1 MNRTDKKKILESDPK
16 QLASLI
22 GDDDIGERI
31 WHADELAAILRH
43 QLTSPLHVDLGGI
56 AHRSRRRKSAQTGNS
71 PAEGPEKLAPTNV
84 GDYGHS
90 PASQLQQA
98 AEARGLVLK
107 SFGDLLQHRQP
118 PVGLLKLMKDFAKA
132 CRLGQPSAMP
142 REISSVIYFA
152 SIIAAMTRGSRRIT
166 RLDNTAL
173 RQAVDWALAQPWL
186 EDTTRALF
194 LEGQQYLAAAARSGH
209 EAQCEPKAA

>member
-1 MNRTDKKKILESDPK
+1 MKRTNNMKILESDPK

-22 GDDDIGERI
+22 GNDDIGERI
-31 WHADELAAILRH
+31 WQPDELAAILRH
-43 QLTSPLHVDLGGI
+43 QLTTPLQVDLGSLHG
-56 AHRSRRRKSAQTGNS
+56 AAG
-71 PAEGPEKLAPTNV
+71 
-84 GDYGHS
+84 
-90 PASQLQQA
+90 QLKAA

-152 SIIAAMTRGSRRIT
+152 SIIAAMTRCSRRIT
-166 RLDNTAL
+166 RLDNAAL
-173 RQAVDWALAQPWL
+173 RQAVDWALQQPWL
-186 EDTTRALF
+186 DDITRALF
-194 LEGQQYLAAAARSGH
+194 LEGQQYLAGAARSGH
-209 EAQCEPKAA
+209 EPKGEPQAA

>member
-1 MNRTDKKKILESDPK
+1 MKILESDPK

-31 WHADELAAILRH
+31 WQSDELAAILRH
-43 QLTSPLHVDLGGI
+43 QLTTPLRVDLAGLSG
-56 AHRSRRRKSAQTGNS
+56 AA
-71 PAEGPEKLAPTNV
+71 GPLK
-84 GDYGHS
+84 
-90 PASQLQQA
+90 QA

-152 SIIAAMTRGSRRIT
+152 SIIAAMTRCSRRIT
-166 RLDNTAL
+166 RLDHAAL
-173 RQAVDWALAQPWL
+173 RQAVDWALQQPWL
-186 EDTTRALF
+186 DDTTRALF
-194 LEGQQYLAAAARSGH
+194 LEGQQSLKGCSRRRESALTEEKNPAEKSAPTNVGGYTPQAA
-209 EAQCEPKAA
+209 